1 MNSYKINS
9 LKVMGEPHPTYGYTY
24 WGYMHDI
31 DMPVRFSSK
40 LIIDDIKDKGRTLI
54 AEEKEVRQS
63 SNGKD
68 YLQLKKV
75 KFETSGTQE
84 HEVPIPSTQPF
95 KAQPR
100 PAAAAP
106 DNKYYRDITTT
117 CIQIYNGSL
126 HYAKDVGLNLVDNKE
141 DLRKYLEYVQGVTN
155 ELMDWIEHARNDKE

>member
-9 LKVMGEPHPTYGYTY
+9 VNVLGDEHPTYGYTY

-40 LIIDDIKDKGRTLI
+40 LIIDDIKDKGRTLF
-54 AEEKEVRQS
+54 AESKEVRQS
-63 SNGKD
+63 SSGKD

-75 KFETSGTQE
+75 SFEEPEEESEDKPRFEFKKPEVKSTS
-84 HEVPIPSTQPF
+84 S
-95 KAQPR
+95 
-100 PAAAAP
+100 

-141 DLRKYLEYVQGVTN
+141 DRRKYLEYVREVTN
-155 ELMDWIEHARNDKE
+155 ELMDWISKARE